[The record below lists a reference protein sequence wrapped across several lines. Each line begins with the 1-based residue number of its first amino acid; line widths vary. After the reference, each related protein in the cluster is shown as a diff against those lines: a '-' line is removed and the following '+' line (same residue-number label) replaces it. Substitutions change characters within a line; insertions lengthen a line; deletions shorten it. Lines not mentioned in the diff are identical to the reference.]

1 MKEVGSFFSMAMI
14 ILVFL
19 SFISGW
25 MMARDVYTNLET
37 RVVANALEQ
46 MPAKKKQILM
56 EVLVG
61 YAHR

>member
-19 SFISGW
+19 SFIAGW

-61 YAHR
+61 YAHH